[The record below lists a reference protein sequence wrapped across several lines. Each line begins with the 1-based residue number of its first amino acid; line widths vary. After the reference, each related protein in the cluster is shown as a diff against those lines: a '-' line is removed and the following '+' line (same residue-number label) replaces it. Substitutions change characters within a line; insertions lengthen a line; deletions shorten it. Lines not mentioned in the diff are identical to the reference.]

1 MANGLYNRR
10 YVIGFVVV
18 VLESL
23 RHVWL
28 QPHGLQHARLPCRSL
43 SPGVCSNSCPLS
55 QWCYLTISSSAAPF
69 SFCLQSFP
77 ASGSFPM
84 SQLLASGGQRTG
96 GSNSASVL
104 PMNIWGLISLRMDWI
119 DPPALQGTLKSLLQD
134 HNSKALVLHY
144 GNLQV
149 TFATM
154 KDS

>member
-96 GSNSASVL
+96 CSNSASVL